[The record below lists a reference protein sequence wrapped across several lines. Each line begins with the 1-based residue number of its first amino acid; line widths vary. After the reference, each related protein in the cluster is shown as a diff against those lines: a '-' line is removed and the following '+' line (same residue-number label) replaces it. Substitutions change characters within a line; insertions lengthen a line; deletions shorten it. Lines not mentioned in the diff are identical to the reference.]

1 MDQNTVITTTSP
13 WYTESR
19 MGSIDEADRALI
31 KKYGKRMVYPKGS
44 YILFDGDRVDSFL
57 FIDQGLARCFVS
69 NEDGI
74 EKTVYRTDMFIAV
87 ECFFHE
93 QPVHY
98 NCIAEEETVV
108 YSVSDDHK
116 LELMEHSSIR
126 YMVIQALALK
136 CRVLGWQVA
145 DLSLSK
151 PLQRIARILF
161 CYYFDERSDI
171 NRPLLHQEIADM
183 TGLHRVTVTNY
194 INELRKMGIIEQTK
208 HKTWTVNDRDALRDL
223 AFEGELKK

>member
-1 MDQNTVITTTSP
+1 MDQNAVIATTSP
-13 WYTESR
+13 WFTESR
-19 MGSIDEADRALI
+19 LGNIDEMDRAFI
-31 KKYGKRMVYPKGS
+31 KKYGKRQVYQKGS
-44 YILFDGDRVDSFL
+44 YILFDGDIVNAFL
-57 FIDQGLARCFVS
+57 FIDKGLARCFVS
-69 NEDGI
+69 NDEGI
-74 EKTVYRTDMFIAV
+74 EKTVYRTDMFVAI
-87 ECFFHE
+87 ECFFHG

-98 NCIAEEETVV
+98 NCIAEEDTVI
-108 YSVSDDHK
+108 YSLDESFK
-116 LELMEHSSIR
+116 QKLMELSSIR
-126 YMVIQALALK
+126 YMVIHALALK

-223 AFEGELKK
+223 AFEGEIK